1 MAKKKLTLPK
11 LKAKL
16 QPIFNKYIRLRDN
29 HGNGTFTCIACGI
42 TKSTDVM
49 NAGHYYAVKG
59 YDSLRFN
66 EDNVHGECAG
76 CNCWDESHLIGYGT
90 RLSAKIGENALQA
103 LHQQAMEYKKG
114 YFKWSRLELEEL
126 IVTYRLKIKEV
137 E

>member
-1 MAKKKLTLPK
+1 MKKKLTLPK

-16 QPIFNKYIRLRDN
+16 QPIFNKYIRLRDS
-29 HGNGTFTCIACGI
+29 GGGFFTCIACGI

-114 YFKWSRLELEEL
+114 CFKWDRLELEEL
-126 IVTYRLKIKEV
+126 IVTYRLKIFNLK
-137 E
+137 